1 MMDTQP
7 ISPERAGRLVEARLD
22 RLPQDMLEAA
32 VVLEAWAGV
41 PAARALD
48 AGRDLMA
55 AHTPPRE
62 KSAGAVPAAPAR
74 EGFAAEAV
82 SFVLAVVAI
91 ACWAAPLARELGTDV
106 LRTGLLVALPLT
118 LALQWGLRS
127 RYLGRKDGMA
137 HLGRHGRVLAVLPVV
152 LVAGLTAALGEGG
165 TVAALL
171 TLTWTAGTVLIARRW
186 SALYAGGVIAATGA
200 MLAGVPALPV
210 LAATA
215 ALATVAVVAALR
227 VQADD
232 VLQPPGRAR
241 RAVAA
246 MLIGA
251 GLGALL
257 VADPSVDW
265 TVGAVPALALL
276 PSTVASFWGGYHLWK
291 FQQVIPRA
299 LSGVPVA
306 GPEARNPAWPGLR
319 VLLGAVGRL
328 AAATMVLSGLLM
340 VVSDAFGSRTSGVS
354 VLAAFGLVALVTL
367 IVSLLE
373 SVGRAGWA
381 VLSVAAALAGELA
394 VRMAGEQP
402 FPAAG
407 LIAGATLA
415 LAVALPG
422 AVMLLGRPA
431 RTLATALWIA

>member
-1 MMDTQP
+1 MDTTT
-7 ISPERAGRLVEARLD
+7 ISAERAGRLVEARLD

-41 PAARALD
+41 PAGRALD
-48 AGRDLMA
+48 AGRELMA
-55 AHTPPRE
+55 VRTPERE
-62 KSAGAVPAAPAR
+62 KSAGALPEAPVR

-91 ACWAAPLARELGTDV
+91 ACWAAPLARELGAEV
-106 LRTGLLVALPLT
+106 LRVGLLVALPLT

-137 HLGRHGRVLAVLPVV
+137 HLGRHGRVLALLPVV

-200 MLAGVPALPV
+200 MLAGLPALPV

>member
-1 MMDTQP
+1 MDTTT
-7 ISPERAGRLVEARLD
+7 ISAERAGRLVEARLD

-41 PAARALD
+41 PAGRALD
-48 AGRDLMA
+48 AGRELMA
-55 AHTPPRE
+55 VRTPQRE
-62 KSAGAVPAAPAR
+62 KSAGALPEAPVR

-91 ACWAAPLARELGTDV
+91 ACWAAPLARELGAEV
-106 LRTGLLVALPLT
+106 LRVGLLVALPLT

-127 RYLGRKDGMA
+127 RYLGRKDGLA
-137 HLGRHGRVLAVLPVV
+137 HLGRHRLRLVLLP
-152 LVAGLTAALGEGG
+152 LLLTGGLTAGLGEGG

-186 SALYAGGVIAATGA
+186 SALYAGGVIAATAA

-210 LAATA
+210 LAVTA
-215 ALATVAVVAALR
+215 ALATVAVAAAVR
-227 VQADD
+227 VPVGDILHA
-232 VLQPPGRAR
+232 PGRAR
-241 RAVAA
+241 RALAA
-246 MLIGA
+246 MAIGA
-251 GLGALL
+251 GLGTLL
-257 VADPSVDW
+257 VADPTVDW

-276 PSTVASFWGGYHLWK
+276 PSTVASFWGGYHLWS

-306 GPEARNPAWPGLR
+306 GPDARNPAWPGLR
-319 VLLGAVGRL
+319 VLFGAVGRL
-328 AAATMVLSGLLM
+328 VAATVVLSGLLM
-340 VVSDAFGSRTSGVS
+340 LAGDVFGSRTSGVS
-354 VLAAFGLVALVTL
+354 VLAAFGLVALLTL

-381 VLSVAAALAGELA
+381 LLSVATAVGGELL
-394 VRMAGEQP
+394 VGVAGGEP

-407 LIAGATLA
+407 LIGGAVLA

-422 AVMLLGRPA
+422 AVSLLARPA